1 MFSGTLKT
9 LKGIG
14 DKTYEKFNKLD
25 LYTIGDCINNYPR
38 SYVDRSVIKA
48 LSEFSD
54 GEYGTVHGI
63 VQSFNMGGRFG
74 GKQGLF
80 KVQIVDNSMKAEVV
94 FFNAKYI
101 SDKFEVG
108 QECYF
113 YGQVKINGRKRTL
126 FHPEFIDFHHK
137 DKNQFLGIKPIY
149 ALTKGVSLN
158 EIIKVQRQAIGFITE
173 NIPETLPKEVILKN
187 QLIPI
192 DIALKNIH
200 FPESEEGLHLAIR
213 RLAYEEL
220 YKLQLAL
227 FALKRKAGDVEGLVI
242 PEVSVDELYEQLPFE
257 LTVSQKS
264 VVLEMEKDL
273 SSQKGMNRLVQGDV
287 GSGKTVVALVG
298 MIIAAKQGF
307 QSVLMAPTEILAEQ
321 HYKFIKDY
329 GESYGVQLLT
339 GSTKNK
345 KAVYEKI
352 ASGDVK
358 IIIGT
363 HALIQEHVIYK
374 NLGLVVTDEQH
385 RFGVRQRSAL
395 VEKGALS
402 NVLIMSATPIPR
414 TLSLILYGDVDVSVI
429 KELPRGRKKIMT
441 HFVKPHKKEDMY
453 EFIRKA
459 VRNDEQ
465 VYFVCPLVEDSELLD
480 LNSVET
486 YYSEITKRFPEF
498 KTAILHGKM
507 KPKDKESTMRA
518 FSENE
523 IQLLVATT
531 VIEVGIDVPNAS
543 IMVINDSDRF
553 GLAQLHQLRGR
564 VGRGET
570 QSYCFLLS
578 NSLGKVAVERIQM
591 MCQSNDGFEI
601 ADKDLALRGPGEIL
615 GIRQH
620 GLPELRIA
628 NLSKDQELL
637 SIAQKD
643 AREVFEKHSGEDL
656 VKFLHHYIGDILK
669 ELTL

>member
-1 MFSGTLKT
+1 MFSATLKS
-9 LKGIG
+9 LKGVG
-14 DKTYEKFNKLD
+14 DKTFEKLNKLD

-38 SYVDRSVIKA
+38 SYADRSVVKA
-48 LSEFSD
+48 LSEFED
-54 GEYGTVHGI
+54 GEFGTVHGI
-63 VQSFNMGGRFG
+63 VQSFNSGGRYG

-94 FFNAKYI
+94 FFNARYI

-113 YGQVKINGRKRTL
+113 YGQVKASGHKRTL

-137 DKNQFLGIKPIY
+137 DVDKFLGIKPIY
-149 ALTKGVSLN
+149 GLTKGVSLN
-158 EIIKVQRQAIGFITE
+158 ELIKVQRQAISFISE
-173 NIPETLPKEVILKN
+173 SILETLPKEVILRN
-187 QLIPI
+187 ELIPI

-200 FPESEEGLHLAIR
+200 FPDSEEGLLLAKR

-227 FALKRKAGDVEGLVI
+227 FALKRKAGDIEGLVV
-242 PEVSVDELYEQLPFE
+242 PEVSVDDLYEQLPFE
-257 LTVSQKS
+257 LTGSQKE
-264 VVLEMEKDL
+264 VVSEMTKDL
-273 SSQKGMNRLVQGDV
+273 MSHKGMNRLVQGDV

-298 MIIAAKQGF
+298 MIMAAKQGI

-321 HYKFIKDY
+321 HFKFIESY
-329 GESYGVQLLT
+329 GERYGVQLLT
-339 GSTKNK
+339 GSTKKK

-352 ASGDVK
+352 ASGEVK

-363 HALIQEHVIYK
+363 HALIQEQVIYD

-385 RFGVRQRSAL
+385 RFGVRQRNAL
-395 VEKGALS
+395 VQKGAMS

-414 TLSLILYGDVDVSVI
+414 TLSLILYGDVDISVI
-429 KELPRGRKKIMT
+429 KERPKGRKKIMT
-441 HFVKPHKKEDMY
+441 HFVKPQKKEDMY

-459 VRNDEQ
+459 VGKGEQ
-465 VYFVCPLVEDSELLD
+465 VYFVCPLVEDSDLLD
-480 LNSVET
+480 LNSVES
-486 YYSEITKRFPEF
+486 YYSEITKHYPEF

-507 KPKDKESTMRA
+507 KAKDKEATMRA
-518 FSENE
+518 FSENK

-591 MCQSNDGFEI
+591 MCKSNDGFEI

-615 GIRQH
+615 GVRQH
-620 GLPELRIA
+620 GIPELRIA
-628 NLSKDQELL
+628 NLSTDQELL

-643 AREVFEKHSGEDL
+643 AKEVFEKHSGEEL
-656 VKFLHHYIGDILK
+656 VTFLHRYIGDILK

>member
-9 LKGIG
+9 LKGVG
-14 DKTYEKFNKLD
+14 DKTYEKLNRLG
-25 LYTIGDCINNYPR
+25 LYTINDCINNYPR
-38 SYVDRSVIKA
+38 SYVDRSIIKP
-48 LSEFSD
+48 LNEFLD
-54 GEYGTVHGI
+54 GEFGTVHGI
-63 VQSFNMGGRFG
+63 VQSFNMAGRYS

-80 KVQIVDNSMKAEVV
+80 KVQIVDSSMKAEVV
-94 FFNAKYI
+94 FFNAKYL

-113 YGQVKINGRKRTL
+113 YGQVKATGHKRTI
-126 FHPEFIDFHHK
+126 FHPEFISFHHK
-137 DKNQFLGIKPIY
+137 DKNDFLGIKPIY
-149 ALTKGVSLN
+149 GLTKGVSLN
-158 EIIKVQRQAIGFITE
+158 EIIKIQRQAIAFITDQ
-173 NIPETLPKEVILKN
+173 IPETLPKEIILKN

-192 DIALKNIH
+192 DMALKNIH
-200 FPESEEGLHLAIR
+200 FPESQEGLYLAKR
-213 RLAYEEL
+213 RLSYEEL

-242 PEVSVDELYEQLPFE
+242 PEVSVDELYKQLPFD
-257 LTVSQKS
+257 LTAGQQN
-264 VVLEMEKDL
+264 VVKEMMKDL
-273 SSQKGMNRLVQGDV
+273 SSHKGMNRLIQGDV

-298 MIIAAKQGF
+298 MFIAAKQGF

-321 HYKFIKDY
+321 HYKFIKEY
-329 GESYGVQLLT
+329 GAAYGVQLLT

-345 KAVYEKI
+345 KDVYEKI

-358 IIIGT
+358 IIVGT
-363 HALIQEHVIYK
+363 HALIQEQVNYN

-395 VEKGALS
+395 IQKGSLS

-429 KELPRGRKKIMT
+429 KELPKGRKKIMT
-441 HFVKPHKKEDMY
+441 HFIKPQKKEDMF

-459 VRNDEQ
+459 VRDGEQ
-465 VYFVCPLVEDSELLD
+465 AYFVCPLVEDSETLD
-480 LNSVET
+480 LNSVEA
-486 YYSEITKRFPEF
+486 YYSEITNRFPEF

-507 KPKDKESTMRA
+507 KAKDKEATMRA
-518 FSENE
+518 FSEND
-523 IQLLVATT
+523 IQLLIATT

-564 VGRGET
+564 VGRGEK

-578 NSLGKVAVERIQM
+578 NSLGKIAVERIQM
-591 MCQSNDGFEI
+591 MCRSNDGFEI

-620 GLPELRIA
+620 GIPELRIA
-628 NLSKDQELL
+628 NLSEDQELL
-637 SIAQKD
+637 SIAQRD
-643 AREVFEKHSGEDL
+643 AKEVFEKYSGDAL
-656 VKFLHHYIGDILK
+656 ATFLHRYIGDILK